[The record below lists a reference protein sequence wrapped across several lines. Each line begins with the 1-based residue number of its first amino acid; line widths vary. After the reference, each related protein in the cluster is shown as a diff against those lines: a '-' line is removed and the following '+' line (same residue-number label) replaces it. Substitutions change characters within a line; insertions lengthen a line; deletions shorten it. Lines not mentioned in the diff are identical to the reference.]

1 MAGELARHTV
11 SQWLICLI
19 CVGLAAETSPAAE
32 PASRGAASV
41 PVLAT
46 SMECSNAGISLAVPR
61 GMELQTSSEQ
71 YELARW
77 VQMEGNKP
85 AAAVTMQAFPVT
97 EKVQASDF
105 ADAMTQEVRKNLA
118 ISHLSV
124 IRQEKMPIAGQEG
137 QLRVLSYVF
146 RGAETVAGRLYFI
159 REATVSP
166 AAEQPVKLRLCYV
179 LTVEMAPAR
188 QASMQPMLS
197 DIARSVQLT
206 PIRRPIDQPVK
217 ELDAP
222 IKDYR
227 LGYSISVPRFWHY
240 GTTPNGAEVSQT
252 DYVLGGLPMPVLRV
266 IVSDAGNLPSA
277 EEVAK
282 RAIDELRNSARA
294 NDEDVKVISQKAV
307 TMAGLD
313 GWQIALEQRADTG
326 DATADERAP
335 ATIVQRTI
343 IAQGTRG
350 SLLKVYSLRLYCQV
364 PRMAVAEEM
373 MEKIASGF
381 AVLNGPT
388 AASSPLTR
396 PDKPIR

>member
-1 MAGELARHTV
+1 MPGRFTRYTTW
-11 SQWLICLI
+11 QWLICLV
-19 CVGLAAETSPAAE
+19 CVGLVAGTSLAAE
-32 PASRGAASV
+32 PASRGAST
-41 PVLAT
+41 AT
-46 SMECSNAGISLAVPR
+46 SLTSTLDYSNAGISLAVPR
-61 GMELQTSSEQ
+61 GMELQASSEQ
-71 YELARW
+71 YEVARW

-85 AAAVTMQAFPVT
+85 AAAVTVQAFPVT

-105 ADAMTQEVRKNLA
+105 AEAMTQEVRKNLA
-118 ISHLSV
+118 ISHLAV
-124 IRQEKMPIAGQEG
+124 VRQEKMPIAGQEG

-146 RGAETVAGRLYFI
+146 RGADTAAGRLYFI
-159 REATVSP
+159 REATVSS

-179 LTVEMAPAR
+179 LTVEMALAR
-188 QASMQPMLS
+188 QAAMQAMLS

-206 PIRRPIDQPVK
+206 PISRPIDQPVK

-240 GTTPNGAEVSQT
+240 STTPNGAEVSQT

-266 IVSDAGNLPSA
+266 LVTDAGNLPTA

-307 TMAGLD
+307 RMAGLG
-313 GWQIALEQRADTG
+313 GWQVVLEQRGDTG
-326 DATADERAP
+326 DAAADERAP
-335 ATIVQRTI
+335 ATIIQRTI

-364 PRMAVAEEM
+364 PATAVAEEM
-373 MEKIASGF
+373 MEKIAGGF

-396 PDKPIR
+396 PDKTIR